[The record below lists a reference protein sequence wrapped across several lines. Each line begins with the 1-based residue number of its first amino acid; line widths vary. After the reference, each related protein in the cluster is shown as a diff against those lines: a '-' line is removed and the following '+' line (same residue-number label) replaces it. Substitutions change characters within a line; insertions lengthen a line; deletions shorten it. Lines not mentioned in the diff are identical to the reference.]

1 MKSDLSLDDRL
12 ERLAQELVGQGSR
25 SQSIMNEIAQCK
37 PDTITQGVKV
47 LETEKR
53 RNSGRLIFIAVAASA
68 VFALGLWGLRPQSLY
83 AQAAEA
89 LKKVKT
95 IHLKGS
101 TSEIVRNWPAEDES
115 KVEKRASYELDGWY
129 WKAPSG
135 ANRSHER
142 IGPVIQTR
150 DDMKFVEYQSDMDL
164 VYTSERNAKDNIG
177 RISSI
182 AEMISALE
190 KETNKVEG
198 LGLKE
203 KQGKTLTGFR
213 LKRHGAVEEYWL
225 DLESKLPI
233 LCSKKSIKDNSTIQ
247 EFELS
252 YDQPVPDAI
261 VAYSPPSTKNVRIDS
276 KDESE
281 FALYVQKLQGMV
293 RANPLEIV
301 VIPRKSPN
309 TFSLQ
314 YTMTTPDGKHTV
326 VPLDCDPN
334 MRMNIE
340 HFLRLRVHPNPKSY
354 DWRVPA
360 ELAALEFPRSDLIY
374 PKDKDWKEW
383 VTAALNSLQLEFH
396 EVQEERVFWIAK
408 HDGAELRRWKDVNP
422 PVAGDTRKTGVLP
435 GVGFKNTPATMPELF
450 REFNSLQNSDLN
462 GAHPIIEDQTGLP
475 TPPKWNRSEYA
486 SWVEFSK
493 AVNFEQYYVS
503 SDTPWFAGK
512 GSTEIAKKWF
522 QEQLGI
528 TFTEEKRPTTVYM
541 IRRKSK

>member
-53 RNSGRLIFIAVAASA
+53 RNSERLIFIAVAASV

-83 AQAAEA
+83 AQAAKA

-150 DDMKFVEYQSDMDL
+150 DDKKFVEYQSDMDL
-164 VYTSERNAKDNIG
+164 VYKSERNAKDNIG

-233 LCSKKSIKDNSTIQ
+233 LCSRKSIKDNSTIQ

-314 YTMTTPDGKHTV
+314 YIMTTPDGKHSV
-326 VPLDCDPN
+326 VPLDCGPN

-374 PKDKDWKEW
+374 PKGKDWKEW

-408 HDGAELRRWKDVNP
+408 HDGAELRPWKDVNP

-435 GVGFKNTPATMPELF
+435 GVGFKYTPATMPELF

-475 TPPKWNRSEYA
+475 TPPQWNRSEYA
-486 SWVEFSK
+486 TWVEFSK

-512 GSTEIAKKWF
+512 GSTELAKTWF
-522 QEQLGI
+522 EEQLGI
-528 TFTEEKRPTTVYM
+528 TFTEEKRPTTIYV

>member
-12 ERLAQELVGQGSR
+12 ERLAQELVGHGSR
-25 SQSIMNEIAQCK
+25 SQSIMNEISQCK
-37 PDTITQGVKV
+37 PEPVMQGFKV
-47 LETEKR
+47 LEVEKR
-53 RNSGRLIFIAVAASA
+53 RTSGSLIFIAVAASA
-68 VFALGLWGLRPQSLY
+68 VFALGLWGLQPQSLY

-142 IGPVIQTR
+142 IGPVTQTR

-164 VYTSERNAKDNIG
+164 VYKSERNVKDNVG

-182 AEMISALE
+182 AEMISTLE
-190 KETNKVEG
+190 KEANIVED
-198 LGLKE
+198 LGVME
-203 KQGKTLTGFR
+203 KQGKTLTGFK

-225 DLESKLPI
+225 DLETKLPI
-233 LCSKKSIKDNSTIQ
+233 LFSSKSIKDNSTIQ

-281 FALYVQKLQGMV
+281 FALHVDNLQGML

-301 VIPRKSPN
+301 VVPRKSPN
-309 TFSLQ
+309 TFSRQ
-314 YTMTTPDGKHTV
+314 YTMTTPEGKHSV
-326 VPLDCDPN
+326 VPLDCGPN

-354 DWRVPA
+354 DWRVPV
-360 ELAALEFPRSDLIY
+360 ELADLEFPRSDLIY
-374 PKDKDWKEW
+374 PKDTDWKEW
-383 VTAALNSLQLEFH
+383 VTVALNSLQLEFH

-408 HDGAELRRWKDVNP
+408 HDGAEVRPWKEVNP
-422 PVAGDTRKTGVLP
+422 PVVGDTRKTGVLP
-435 GVGFKNTPATMPELF
+435 GVGFKNTPATMTELF

-462 GAHPIIEDQTGLP
+462 GSHPIIEDQTGLP
-475 TPPKWNRSEYA
+475 TPPEWNRSEYGT
-486 SWVEFSK
+486 WGEFSK
-493 AVNFEQYYVS
+493 AVNFNQYYVA

-512 GSTEIAKKWF
+512 GSTEIARKWF

-528 TFTEEKRPTTVYM
+528 TFTEEKRPTTIYV
-541 IRRKSK
+541 IRRKSE